1 MASPIRRRHAALR
14 QPRGRIGHGLGKS
27 KAQAPLLDA
36 VPSPRGSP
44 GTWVLTDCS
53 HLPCFPHACLI
64 SLSCLC
70 APLYPPAT
78 SSTHRHTHTLT
89 AHTPQPMHIMTSTH
103 VCTQC
108 APMER
113 CTRMHQ
119 HVLTC
124 TQTLGLVLLPH
135 TSSMRFA
142 CTRKRGH
149 AQLCVSHTSRPVV
162 ELTPQHKRTQCLCSG
177 SHTDAHTH
185 TNTQP
190 GVLAHTHTRTRK
202 CKLPGPQ

>member
-108 APMER
+108 APMVHTHAPACAHMHTNTWAGAAPTHKLNAVCMHAE
-113 CTRMHQ
+113 TRTRSALRLAHIQ
-119 HVLTC
+119 ACCGAHTPA
-124 TQTLGLVLLPH
+124 QTHTVSLQWLPH
-135 TSSMRFA
+135 G
-142 CTRKRGH
+142 CTHTHKHSARG
-149 AQLCVSHTSRPVV
+149 SR
-162 ELTPQHKRTQCLCSG
+162 
-177 SHTDAHTH
+177 AHTH
-185 TNTQP
+185 
-190 GVLAHTHTRTRK
+190 AHT
-202 CKLPGPQ
+202 